1 MCVKG
6 VASVQA
12 RLVSFRHA
20 HVDLHAV
27 LRHAAVGIGLCIS
40 LLLLVYRVGTFEGLC
55 ARGFWLKALL
65 ALKVGFTIQ

>member
-20 HVDLHAV
+20 LVELHAV
-27 LRHAAVGIGLCIS
+27 LRHAAVGIGMCIS
-40 LLLLVYRVGTFEGLC
+40 LLLLVYRVGTF
-55 ARGFWLKALL
+55 
-65 ALKVGFTIQ
+65 

>member
-20 HVDLHAV
+20 HDVSHAV
-27 LRHAAVGIGLCIS
+27 LRHAAVGIVLCIS
-40 LLLLVYRVGTFEGLC
+40 LLLLDYRVGTL
-55 ARGFWLKALL
+55 
-65 ALKVGFTIQ
+65 